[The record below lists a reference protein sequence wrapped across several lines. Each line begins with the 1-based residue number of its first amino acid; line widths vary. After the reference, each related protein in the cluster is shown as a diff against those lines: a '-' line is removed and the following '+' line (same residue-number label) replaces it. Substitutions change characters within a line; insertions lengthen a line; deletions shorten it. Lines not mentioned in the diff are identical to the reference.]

1 MNSVTDFTDSWQRF
15 FGLSRLSSLPGN
27 IEKKLLTLAA
37 GTSPQPHPGV
47 ILSEKKSFLKS
58 SHY

>member
-1 MNSVTDFTDSWQRF
+1 MNSVTDFTDSRQRF

-47 ILSEKKSFLKS
+47 ILE
-58 SHY
+58 